1 MSTRT
6 RLSTLVR
13 LAVGAALAVTASG
26 CGSELLRTG
35 RAPVYLTILSIT
47 TTTGGDNGATGSILR
62 SDVQTLVDVTTNGVT
77 RSVPTTFDD
86 IATANIRVEMKNET
100 LEGTNAINAVT
111 ITRYHVSYRRA
122 DGRATP
128 GVDVPYGFD
137 GGVTVTIQPETSAS
151 VDFQAVRQQAKLE
164 PPLRNMV
171 GGGGLAVL
179 SAIAEVTFY
188 GRDQNGNEI
197 IATGTFDVMF
207 ADFGDQ

>member
-6 RLSTLVR
+6 RLSSLIR

-35 RAPVYLTILSIT
+35 RAPVYLTILSIET
-47 TTTGGDNGATGSILR
+47 TNGANDETDSILR
-62 SDVQTLVDVTTNGVT
+62 SDVQTLVEVTTNNVT
-77 RSVPTTFDD
+77 QRVPTVFDD
-86 IATANIRVEMKNET
+86 IGTANIRVDMKNET

-111 ITRYHVSYRRA
+111 ITRYRVSYRRA

-137 GGVTVTIQPETSAS
+137 GGAAVTIQPGTPQS
-151 VDFQAVRQQAKLE
+151 VSFQAVRQQAKLE

-179 SAIAEVTFY
+179 STIADVTFY
-188 GRDQNGNEI
+188 GRDQNGNEVTV
-197 IATGTFDVMF
+197 TGSFDVMF
-207 ADFGDQ
+207 ADFGDDQ